1 MAPWGFYADD
11 QGYLHR
17 DPQTAPDRDLALML
31 AAERLSAR
39 KIHQRLL
46 DARYSV
52 SLPTVSKIA
61 KTARAEAA

>member
-1 MAPWGFYADD
+1 
-11 QGYLHR
+11 
-17 DPQTAPDRDLALML
+17 ML